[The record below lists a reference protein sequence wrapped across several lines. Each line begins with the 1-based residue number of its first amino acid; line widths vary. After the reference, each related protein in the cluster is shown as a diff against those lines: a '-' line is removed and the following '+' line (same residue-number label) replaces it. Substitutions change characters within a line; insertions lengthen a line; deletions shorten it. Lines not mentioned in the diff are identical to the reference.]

1 MSTMQGLRATI
12 LSVGTELTTGF
23 VRDTNIY
30 YLSRA
35 LDALGITV
43 VSATMLPDSRQ
54 LMRRLFTEAMN
65 CSEIVIVTGGLGPTE
80 DDFTKDVLLDLFGGE
95 WQEDAATLQQI
106 IWRLEKRNLPLNA
119 INRQQAVVPSSAEIL
134 PNAYGMAPGMLF
146 RYDGG
151 ILISLPGVPSEM
163 QGLFETQVKP
173 RIAAYAAR
181 LHHHP
186 IYVFGVAESI
196 LSERLRTWNA
206 ELPEGMSLAYL
217 PAVGRVCLRLTWQED
232 KMQPPVAKQCL
243 ESLYKLL
250 NGDKYLSLE
259 GSFEEYILKKL
270 EAQNETLAIAE
281 SCTGGLLSAQITS
294 VSGASK
300 VYRGALCCYTNEI
313 KIQELGIAS
322 TLLNKYSAVS
332 APVAQAMAT
341 AVREKFGTTYGIA
354 TTGYMEM
361 EGTPP
366 QTGEVYIAIATRE
379 GATVRH
385 YTLNQNR
392 TANQSR
398 ATDCAILELLLAI
411 ENW

>member
-1 MSTMQGLRATI
+1 MSTMQGLRASI

-95 WQEDAATLQQI
+95 WREDAATLQQI

-146 RYDGG
+146 RYDTG

-163 QGLFETQVKP
+163 QGIFETQVKP
-173 RIAAYAAR
+173 RIAAYADR

-217 PAVGRVCLRLTWQED
+217 PAVGRVCLRLTWLED
-232 KMQPPVAKQCL
+232 KTLPLVAKQCL

-250 NGDKYLSLE
+250 EGDRYLLVE
-259 GSFEEYILKKL
+259 DTFEEYILKKL
-270 EAQNETLAIAE
+270 EAQNETLSIAE
-281 SCTGGLLSAQITS
+281 SCTGGLLSAQITG

-300 VYRGALCCYTNEI
+300 VYRGGLCCYTNEI
-313 KIQELGIAS
+313 KIQELGIAP
-322 TLLNKYSAVS
+322 TLLNEYSAVS
-332 APVAQAMAT
+332 DPVAKAL
-341 AVREKFGTTYGIA
+341 AVAIREKFGTTYGIA
-354 TTGYMEM
+354 TTGYMEI

-366 QTGEVYIAIATRE
+366 QTGEVYIAVATRE

>member
-1 MSTMQGLRATI
+1 MSTMQGLRASI

-80 DDFTKDVLLDLFGGE
+80 DDFTKDVLLELFGGE
-95 WQEDAATLQQI
+95 WREDAATLQQI
-106 IWRLEKRNLPLNA
+106 IWRLEKRNLPLNT

-146 RYDGG
+146 RYDTG

-163 QGLFETQVKP
+163 QGIFETQVKP

-232 KMQPPVAKQCL
+232 KISPPVAKQCL

-322 TLLNKYSAVS
+322 TLLNEYSAVS

-366 QTGEVYIAIATRE
+366 QTGEVYIAVATRE

-392 TANQSR
+392 TANQAR
-398 ATDCAILELLLAI
+398 ATDCAILELLLTI